1 MAFREADL
9 AYFTDPIAFPM
20 LRLFTLLLLLTT
32 ATLTAQALYNVRI
45 GTFQD
50 VGADDFAELRD
61 LGFVYGI
68 PMDGQLTDVY
78 IGNYTTEAR
87 AQQVTDQL
95 QGQGFRN
102 AAPFALPVAG
112 TEEAVYIQI
121 ALRAR
126 ERKLDWSELEK
137 AGNLFVEAADGVTK
151 VVAGPYPDAVAANE
165 ALVRIRDI
173 GFADAFIRTIKT
185 GNLIPVG
192 LFETGIKKPLIPFEL
207 VDAPEEPAIVLDKTV
222 PAPPPPAP
230 TESATDS
237 VMVGEPMGEQAIL
250 TEAVVP
256 VPVSRPSLPDIGV
269 NTKRHSAAELQRV
282 LKEKGFYEGSI
293 DGYYG
298 PGTAQAFASAWN
310 QLEELTN
317 YRLLAGTEAP
327 SEITGSPTTW
337 PEMLVMSVIAKD
349 MAAGLANLDRETEL
363 QRERQELLD
372 AKAKLSAVASS
383 EARNWETTVWSNLND
398 WATEDPLH
406 ARLLSALRV
415 AYYQSQARLEAMYQL
430 RGLSPIE
437 SRDLAT
443 AALRNVLAAHLD
455 RFL

>member
-269 NTKRHSAAELQRV
+269 STKRHSAAELQRV

-298 PGTAQAFASAWN
+298 PGTAASLC
-310 QLEELTN
+310 QCLEPVRRADKLSPPGRHRSTIRN
-317 YRLLAGTEAP
+317 YRKPNDVAGDARDVRDRQRHGGRACQSRSGNRTSAANGRSCSTQRPNYRRLPPRRPE
-327 SEITGSPTTW
+327 TGKRRSGATSTTG
-337 PEMLVMSVIAKD
+337 PPKIRSTP
-349 MAAGLANLDRETEL
+349 GC
-363 QRERQELLD
+363 
-372 AKAKLSAVASS
+372 
-383 EARNWETTVWSNLND
+383 
-398 WATEDPLH
+398 
-406 ARLLSALRV
+406 
-415 AYYQSQARLEAMYQL
+415 
-430 RGLSPIE
+430 
-437 SRDLAT
+437 
-443 AALRNVLAAHLD
+443 
-455 RFL
+455 